1 MEAHLYVSMVPE
13 ALIVSQL
20 TPEQFGQ
27 YYATG
32 HARLS
37 KGQVVFFEL
46 DPDFR
51 HPYFPLDEAFERAI
65 PHPDGSPKNSVYVS
79 TYRVIEHIPA
89 SAVRTLYLATDYG
102 NTIGIPRGE
111 GVPSPDGGLH
121 LYQELAPVRSLVA
134 ASLAPR
140 EFYESITVSTS
151 KFVSFPALC
160 FAELS
165 LGELAMDP
173 ENGAVGNLPY
183 DNMFHLREC
192 LVDVQDPEKDTKMVE
207 RAPAVRFPYRIVKQ
221 GSGFYYGNGD
231 ELAYFPMPDHGFL
244 KSNHSLWW
252 TSANR

>member
-1 MEAHLYVSMVPE
+1 VEKHLYVSMVPE

-51 HPYFPLDEAFERAI
+51 HPYFPLDEAFERAV
-65 PHPDGSPKNSVYVS
+65 PHPDGRPKNSVYVS

-89 SAVRTLYLATDYG
+89 SAVRTLFLATEYG
-102 NTIGIPRGE
+102 NTIGLQRGQD
-111 GVPSPDGGLH
+111 VPGPDGGLH

-134 ASLAPR
+134 ASLSPR
-140 EFYESITVSTS
+140 EFYDSITNAPD
-151 KFVSFPALC
+151 KFVTFPALC
-160 FAELS
+160 FV
-165 LGELAMDP
+165 ELALGDLATDP
-173 ENGAVGNLPY
+173 EHGPVGNLPY
-183 DNMFHLREC
+183 DNMSHLREC
-192 LVDVQDPEKDTKMVE
+192 LVAVQDPDKHTKMIE
-207 RAPAVRFPYRIVKQ
+207 RAPAVKFPYRTVKQ

-231 ELAYFPMPDHGFL
+231 ELAFFPMPSHDSL
-244 KSNHSLWW
+244 KTNHSLWW